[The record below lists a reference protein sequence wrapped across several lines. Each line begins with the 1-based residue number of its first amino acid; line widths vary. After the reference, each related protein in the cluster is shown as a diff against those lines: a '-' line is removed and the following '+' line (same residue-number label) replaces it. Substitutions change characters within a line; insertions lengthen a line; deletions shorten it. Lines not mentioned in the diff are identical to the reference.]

1 LANRL
6 GHPKTVYVKEAAIV
20 PKLDEWLIQLFE
32 PEHIDET
39 CEALTMAD
47 GVDEAAEAKA
57 EVARRRIA
65 DCDQRLAR
73 YRVALDVGADA
84 VVVAGWMAEVQAERE
99 RAVRDAPD
107 APPPEPLSTS
117 QVKKMVLAMKD
128 MLQTLATA
136 DPRTK
141 AALYAGLGLKLT
153 YHPDRDVVEVEAR
166 PKDACAT
173 ERVGGG
179 T

>member
-1 LANRL
+1 M
-6 GHPKTVYVKEAAIV
+6 YVKEAAIV

-39 CEALTMAD
+39 CEALSMAD

-57 EVARRRIA
+57 EAARRKIA
-65 DCDQRLAR
+65 ECDQRLAR
-73 YRVALDVGADA
+73 YRAALDAGADA

-107 APPPEPLSTS
+107 APPPEPLSPG
-117 QVKKMVLAMKD
+117 QVTKMVLAMKD
-128 MLQTLATA
+128 MLRTLATA

-141 AALYAGLGLKLT
+141 AAVYAGLGLKLT
-153 YHPDRDVVEVEAR
+153 YHPDPDVVEVEAR
-166 PKDACAT
+166 PQDACAS